1 MDGLFMVSSDLWSDI
16 DSKLGETFMMI
27 PEKVFA
33 ALSVL
38 IVADFQLPP
47 VRLKL
52 IFSQF
57 SKGHSMKHFS
67 GLQLWNLFKYTEIMA
82 VVIQDD
88 IMFVDL
94 LNRVRVGIIDDDVE
108 NFLKTR
114 NIC

>member
-1 MDGLFMVSSDLWSDI
+1 
-16 DSKLGETFMMI
+16 
-27 PEKVFA
+27 
-33 ALSVL
+33 
-38 IVADFQLPP
+38 
-47 VRLKL
+47 
-52 IFSQF
+52 
-57 SKGHSMKHFS
+57 MKHFS